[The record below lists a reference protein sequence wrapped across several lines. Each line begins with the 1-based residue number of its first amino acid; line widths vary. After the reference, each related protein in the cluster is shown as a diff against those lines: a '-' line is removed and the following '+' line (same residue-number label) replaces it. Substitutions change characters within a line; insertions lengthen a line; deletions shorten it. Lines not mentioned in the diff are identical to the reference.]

1 VFNVG
6 QRIVEQSPRRTTAAL
21 SVVIAAFTSCFE
33 EVAQCDPSLR
43 IDGTGVAKVK
53 AHRKCCRD
61 SAGAITQDSW
71 DDACIL
77 CALLPGQLFLSG
89 YDNNPNTRG
98 ETSMQKIMNFIND
111 ESGMETL
118 EYALIAGLIAIVAVA
133 VYASGWGTALT
144 TRLNDATTAG
154 PAIP

>member
-1 VFNVG
+1 MK
-6 QRIVEQSPRRTTAAL
+6 R
-21 SVVIAAFTSCFE
+21 
-33 EVAQCDPSLR
+33 
-43 IDGTGVAKVK
+43 
-53 AHRKCCRD
+53 
-61 SAGAITQDSW
+61 
-71 DDACIL
+71 
-77 CALLPGQLFLSG
+77 
-89 YDNNPNTRG
+89 
-98 ETSMQKIMNFIND
+98 IMNFIND